1 MIPAGRRIV
10 RYGALLA
17 LFLIPFGTK
26 KFVFQFFG
34 GSPTELNAAFIFLS
48 TLAAA
53 CFIACLPQSSFRIFP
68 RTLLAF
74 VALAALSAGFSTVPL
89 FSAFR
94 LLELCV
100 AVFFGFGIAYALR
113 EKIISVSD
121 AARAIAYSACIQ
133 AFVVFAQFYSQA
145 SLGLRS
151 LGESV
156 IPFGKTEGV
165 ARVALEGTALLRGYG
180 TMAHA
185 NIAAAWMGLGVI
197 CLLFLF
203 IYEGRSALSASIHAA
218 AGLFLLFTG
227 MVLTFSRSG
236 WVSVACAILAFLAV
250 LFFTFPKKDAVRA
263 VLLCALAA
271 SAVFFPL
278 RWAIFP
284 RAHLSSGEPSVNLR
298 VLYNS
303 IGIEVMR
310 EKPFG
315 TGMADEPRYAETRGL
330 FEKFG
335 IRNPLDF
342 QPVHNLYLL
351 IGTELGVA
359 GLLLLL
365 FFLGSLFRSV
375 GGIAPELRALSI
387 SLFAFVAVFALF
399 DHFFWTLEAGRLMF
413 WGALGIAGFGLAT
426 RRRRVLS

>member
-1 MIPAGRRIV
+1 MLKSFPGQKWPMKHINYTYMPSPQKNNPGKLSYEEPRS
-10 RYGALLA
+10 GSFQS
-17 LFLIPFGTK
+17 LF
-26 KFVFQFFG
+26 
-34 GSPTELNAAFIFLS
+34 E
-48 TLAAA
+48 LAANRFGIGTQVKA
-53 CFIACLPQSSFRIFP
+53 IRVCNEARKVVAQLLPEHPTSLEVISFKNATLNLRADSSASF
-68 RTLLAF
+68 
-74 VALAALSAGFSTVPL
+74 SAVPL

-387 SLFAFVAVFALF
+387 RTKITIPRCSSYTESKIYA
-399 DHFFWTLEAGRLMF
+399 
-413 WGALGIAGFGLAT
+413 
-426 RRRRVLS
+426 